1 MRKTINRLILDET
14 LEKVFKKLTPGK
26 VLDLGGANSPY
37 KQIIPTTQYLCV
49 DLNPKHKPD
58 IVGDVHNLK
67 IKSNSFDTIIA
78 TELLEHCHS
87 PKIVVKEIY
96 RLLRKNGSAVISVPF
111 MYPYHGDNFSKDYWR
126 FSEDGLRE
134 LFKDFKKIKIY
145 PHGSLTTTLLNF
157 VFCRYFFL
165 TRLSKIFY
173 KIRFGDLP
181 AGFVI
186 LATKK

>member
-14 LEKVFKKLTPGK
+14 LDTVFKKLKPGK

-37 KQIIPTTQYLCV
+37 KNKIPSTKYLCV

-67 IKSNSFDTIIA
+67 IKGARFDTIIA

-96 RLLRKNGSAVISVPF
+96 RLLKKNGAVVASVPF

-126 FSEDGLRE
+126 FSKDGINE
-134 LFKDFKKIKIY
+134 LFKDFKKVNIY
-145 PHGSLTTTLLNF
+145 PHGSLTTTVLNF
-157 VFCRYFFL
+157 IFCRFFFL
-165 TRLSKIFY
+165 TRLSKLFY
-173 KIRFGDLP
+173 KIRFGELP

-186 LATKK
+186 LAVKK